1 MGEPPSV
8 VEIPAAETTATL
20 TGVVTH
26 TTAESTLI
34 TIIVA
39 AQTAGV
45 ETNAEGTVASD
56 QAKAITATIDGTE
69 YSDGGAASFT
79 TFPFT
84 TTFTYS
90 ATTLELSY
98 SAVETFF
105 TFEGAASTEITI
117 PSQHTHV
124 TVNGVETALDLPG
137 LTTLIEVSEST
148 SVAVTVPDI
157 TTTLVIPEETY
168 ELTITA
174 DTIHEVDSTK
184 YCGFNQDATQSL
196 ADGATG
202 SLCIPGISTVI
213 TLPTNS
219 QVLYLNA
226 PGVTTAL
233 GIPAATTTFVPEQTH
248 QIMDKVN

>member
-1 MGEPPSV
+1 MEV
-8 VEIPAAETTATL
+8 PAAETTAIL
-20 TGVVTH
+20 SGVIAH
-26 TTAESTLI
+26 TTAEPKLI
-34 TIIVA
+34 TIEMS

-45 ETNAEGTVASD
+45 ATNEGGTVDSA
-56 QAKAITATIDGTE
+56 QAVSITALIDGTT
-69 YSDGGAASFT
+69 YTSDGSGESSAQFT

-84 TTFTYS
+84 TTFTYT

-124 TVNGVETALDLPG
+124 TVNGVETAVDLPE

-148 SVAVTVPDI
+148 SVAVTISDV
-157 TTTLVIPEETY
+157 TTTLEIPEETY

-174 DTIHEVDSTK
+174 DTINEINGSK

-196 ADGATG
+196 AAGETG
-202 SLCIPGISTVI
+202 SLCIPALSTVI
-213 TLPTNS
+213 TLPTSS

-233 GIPAATTTFVPEQTH
+233 GIPAATTTFVPEQTY
-248 QIMDKVN
+248 QVMIK

>member
-1 MGEPPSV
+1 MEV
-8 VEIPAAETTATL
+8 PAAETTAIL
-20 TGVVTH
+20 SGVIAH
-26 TTAESTLI
+26 TTAEPRLI
-34 TIIVA
+34 TVVVT
-39 AQTAGV
+39 AQTAG
-45 ETNAEGTVASD
+45 TSDDAGTVAED
-56 QAKAITATIDGTE
+56 KAKSITAIIDGTT
-69 YSDGGAASFT
+69 YSDGGEVSFT

-84 TTFTYS
+84 TTFTYT

-98 SAVETFF
+98 TARETFF

-124 TVNGVETALDLPG
+124 TINGVETAVDLPG

-174 DTIHEVDSTK
+174 DTIHSIDNTA
-184 YCGFNQDATQSL
+184 YCGLSPDATQSL
-196 ADGATG
+196 AAGDAS

-213 TLPTNS
+213 TLPTSS

-248 QIMDKVN
+248 QLMLKIN